1 MSQLPIVVV
10 GGGPVGLM
18 CALYL
23 ARRRKLPVLVVE
35 QQASVGGLYAS
46 VDTPWGPVDQGVH
59 IPQLTGV
66 EAMDSLYF
74 DALPIDEWHILDGVR
89 KDIAGNLFAGKL
101 HHGSLFPDLR
111 HLPPDDFMACTAAL
125 FANAA
130 PSYPGIGDV
139 PHLEAYLV
147 ARFGAR
153 CAATVFDPIAR
164 KFWGQPLSAV
174 APVAARLVHL
184 TRVIT
189 HGPAAAASL
198 KQSPALD
205 AIIGFP
211 DQMTVPAQV
220 FAHARPALY
229 PRKFGLHAVVDGL
242 VRELKKENVE
252 FLTSADLQA
261 LDLVDGRI
269 SAIDVARGGTT
280 SRVAVANMVWTSP
293 VPPLARLLGVPGSP
307 LPDAPIAH
315 RVVHLFLDQPPAT
328 GDLYWLWSYDP
339 GDSLVRVSSPHAYCA
354 DAARNGVFPICVEMH
369 VPDPRTDDASAI
381 ALAEAQLRMRGLIP
395 QGARV
400 LGGTA
405 LAGVKGYFAPTV
417 ANDNAMRAQRRQIDA
432 ARPANL
438 VVATQ
443 DLSAGIFFMPDILG
457 SAAAHLDTL

>member
-1 MSQLPIVVV
+1 MNRAPVAVV

-35 QQASVGGLYAS
+35 QQASAGGLYAS

-59 IPQLTGV
+59 IPQLTGI

-74 DALPIDEWHILDGVR
+74 DALPADAWQILQGIR

-111 HLPPDDFMACTAAL
+111 QLPTDDFIACTAAL
-125 FANAA
+125 FANAM
-130 PSYPGIGDV
+130 PSYPDIGDV
-139 PHLEAYLV
+139 ANLQAYLV
-147 ARFGAR
+147 ARFGAP
-153 CAATVFDPIAR
+153 CTETVFEPIAR

-174 APVAARLVHL
+174 APIAARLVHL

-189 HGPAAAASL
+189 HDPATAASL

-211 DQMTVPAQV
+211 EQMAAPAQV
-220 FAHARPALY
+220 FRHARPALY
-229 PRKFGLHAVVDGL
+229 PRKFGLRAVVDGL
-242 VRELKKENVE
+242 VRELQKEEVT
-252 FLTSADLQA
+252 LMTSTDLQA
-261 LDLVDGRI
+261 LAIANGQI
-269 SAIDVARGGTT
+269 SALDLAHGGDTQ
-280 SRVAVANMVWTSP
+280 RVPVSQVVWTSP
-293 VPPLARLLGVPGSP
+293 VPALARLLGVPGGP
-307 LPDAPIAH
+307 PPDAPLPH

-328 GDLYWLWSYDP
+328 GALYWFWSYDP

-354 DAARNGVFPICVEMH
+354 DAGRNGVFPLCAEMH
-369 VPDPRTDDASAI
+369 VQDPRMDDASAI
-381 ALAEAQLRMRGLIP
+381 ALAQAQLRMRGLVP
-395 QGARV
+395 NGARV
-400 LGGTA
+400 LGGTV
-405 LAGVKGYFAPTV
+405 LANAKSYFAPTV
-417 ANDNAMRAQRRQIDA
+417 ANDQAMRTQRRLVDA
-432 ARPANL
+432 ARPSNL

>member
-1 MSQLPIVVV
+1 MSALPVVVV

-23 ARRRKLPVLVVE
+23 ARRRKLPVVVVE
-35 QQASVGGLYAS
+35 QQAAVGGLYAS
-46 VDTPWGPVDQGVH
+46 VTTPWGPVDQGVH
-59 IPQLTGV
+59 IPQLSGV

-74 DALPIDEWHILDGVR
+74 DALPLDAWQLLEGTH
-89 KDIAGNLFAGKL
+89 KDIAGNLFAGRL
-101 HHGSLFPDLR
+101 HHGALFPDLR
-111 HLPPDDFMACTAAL
+111 ALPPDDFMACTAGL

-130 PSYPGIGDV
+130 PAYPGIGEV

-164 KFWGQPLSAV
+164 KFWGRPLSAI

-184 TRVIT
+184 TRVLT
-189 HGPAAAASL
+189 HDAIAAASL

-211 DQMTVPAQV
+211 DQMAVAPQV

-261 LDLVDGRI
+261 LAVVDGRI
-269 SAIDVARGGTT
+269 SAIDVARGGNTA
-280 SRVAVANMVWTSP
+280 RVAVSTVVWTSP
-293 VPPLARLLGVPGSP
+293 VPPLARLLGLPGGA
-307 LPDAPIAH
+307 LPDAPVPH

-328 GDLYWLWSYDP
+328 GQLYWFWSYDR
-339 GDSLVRVSSPHAYCA
+339 DDQLVRVSSPHAYCA
-354 DAARNGVFPICVEMH
+354 DAARDGVFPVCVEMH
-369 VPDPRTDDASAI
+369 VQDPRTDDASAI
-381 ALAEAQLRMRGLIP
+381 ALAEAQLRMRGIVP
-395 QGARV
+395 HGAQV
-400 LGGTA
+400 LGGTV
-405 LAGVKGYFAPTV
+405 LASVKGYFAPTV
-417 ANDNAMRAQRRQIDA
+417 ANDAAMRAQRRQIDA
-432 ARPANL
+432 VRPGNL